1 MADLPF
7 HHQLTKQETA
17 QREGTK
23 EGAESTKSLGGTCPG
38 SHEGS
43 ILLILTNTCYTLYST
58 GTQLGMGMGATVLM
72 SCKK

>member
-17 QREGTK
+17 QREGAK
-23 EGAESTKSLGGTCPG
+23 EGAESTKSLAGTCPG

-43 ILLILTNTCYTLYST
+43 T
-58 GTQLGMGMGATVLM
+58 GYNYI
-72 SCKK
+72 SIFNSSFS